1 MTEPDP
7 VHDIERSIA
16 VEIAA
21 LMHRLTRW
29 RPGDVH
35 VHFREDTIVYLL
47 DGPGLPHLDPVDRE
61 AMHDGLDEVIGR
73 TLQRGAAR
81 PVLRRRLS
89 EESILIM
96 VRLI

>member
-1 MTEPDP
+1 
-7 VHDIERSIA
+7 

-47 DGPGLPHLDPVDRE
+47 DGPGLPPLNSVDRE
-61 AMHDGLDEVIGR
+61 AMDNGLDEIIGR
-73 TLQRGAAR
+73 TLQRRAAP
-81 PVLRRRLS
+81 PVVRRRLS
-89 EESILIM
+89 EESLLVI
-96 VRLI
+96 VRLA